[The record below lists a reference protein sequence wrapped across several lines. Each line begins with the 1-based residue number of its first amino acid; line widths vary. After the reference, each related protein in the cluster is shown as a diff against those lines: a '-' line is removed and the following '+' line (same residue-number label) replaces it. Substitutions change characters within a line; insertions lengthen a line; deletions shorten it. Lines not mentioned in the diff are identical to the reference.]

1 MARPD
6 VVWVMVDP
14 SDELDAALV
23 EALRA
28 ALGGGVEIEARPRAA
43 GGEPGVASVLRS
55 VVAELGGRRAAAT
68 STLDEEL
75 ARAPEPPAAV
85 VSAWVDDLEALA
97 DVARRGGP
105 RPARVAVVRAP
116 ALGPRWLR
124 VAADVFAVADEHAAR
139 SCGERRAG
147 VRVTGVPVGAGY
159 GPVADAPAER
169 RRRGFA
175 ADAHVVLVTADAF
188 EPHELG
194 PLLVQLGLVR
204 AALEVVFEVDDA
216 AVAAELRRLA
226 PAHGL
231 STWLM
236 PAGAAGAELWPLAHL
251 VIGRARPLQL
261 ARARAARV
269 PLLAAPPRR
278 DGDREAAAAL
288 AASGAGRA
296 AETLATLAVDLD
308 LTLEPERY
316 EATADRARALAVDD
330 PGPRLAAAVEA
341 AIAAVRAGPGAGAGL
356 PEGLERIGGRGG
368 AGPQLGPE
376 RFDAAARA
384 AREVRDRSE
393 LWTQRAKLARS
404 HGDEELAL
412 EADKRAARHREVLG
426 RMLEALRPPD
436 WAPEA
441 GDADEADLDDEL
453 DALRRSA
460 VPPVPIEERLRSL
473 DVEDELRE
481 LKKRLEEE

>member
-6 VVWVMVDP
+6 VVWVMADP
-14 SDELDAALV
+14 ADELDRALV
-23 EALRA
+23 EALKS
-28 ALGGGVEIEARPRAA
+28 ALGGKAEVEARPRAS
-43 GGEPGVASVLRS
+43 GGEPGVVGVLRS
-55 VVAELGGRRAAAT
+55 VVAELGGRRAAT
-68 STLDEEL
+68 STLGEEL
-75 ARAPEPPAAV
+75 ERAQEPPAAI
-85 VSAWVDDLEALA
+85 VSAWVDDLEALV

-105 RPARVAVVRAP
+105 RPARVAVVRTP

-124 VAADVFAVADEHAAR
+124 VAADVFAVADEHAAK

-147 VRVTGVPVGAGY
+147 VRVTGVPVGGAY
-159 GPVADAPAER
+159 GPVGDAPAER
-169 RRRGFA
+169 QRRGFA
-175 ADAHVVLVTADAF
+175 ADAHVVLITADAF

-194 PLLVQLGLVR
+194 QLLIQLGLVHT
-204 AALEVVFEVDDA
+204 ALEVVFEVDDA

-231 STWLM
+231 STWLI
-236 PAGAAGAELWPLAHL
+236 PAGEAGADLWPLAHL
-251 VIGRARPLQL
+251 VIGQARPRELS
-261 ARARAARV
+261 RARAAHA
-269 PLLAAPPRR
+269 PFLAAPPRLE
-278 DGDREAAAAL
+278 GDREAAAAL

-316 EATADRARALAVDD
+316 EALADQARALAVDD
-330 PGPRLAAAVEA
+330 PAPRLAAAVEA
-341 AIAAVRAGPGAGAGL
+341 AIAGVRDRTGAGAGL
-356 PEGLERIGGRGG
+356 PEGLERIGGPGG
-368 AGPQLGPE
+368 AGPQVGPE

-393 LWTQRAKLARS
+393 LWSQRAQLARS
-404 HGDEELAL
+404 HGDQELAL

-426 RMLEALRPPD
+426 RMLEAMRPPD
-436 WAPEA
+436 WAPEPDD
-441 GDADEADLDDEL
+441 GDEPDLDEEL

-473 DVEDELRE
+473 GVEDELRE
-481 LKKRLEEE
+481 LKKRLQEE